1 MSGLWIQQSHWT
13 VGIASCTI
21 PGMQSDD
28 FSPVH
33 LQRVDP
39 AHNMRRFY
47 AAGIQPTLFG
57 GASVIRYWGRIGTT
71 GRSMVET
78 FDQNEEAHS
87 AFVRLVDSKRRR
99 GYTRSSSCT

>member
-1 MSGLWIQQSHWT
+1 
-13 VGIASCTI
+13 
-21 PGMQSDD
+21 MQSDD

-78 FDQNEEAHS
+78 FDQNEDAHS
-87 AFVRLVDSKRRR
+87 ALLKLVNSKRRR
-99 GYTRSSSCT
+99 GYTSSSASI